1 MIARR
6 EVEFTPDLPRSRR
19 YRQYLSASGTEY
31 AAYRESAEQSSASGI
46 PSRRSKQVLDFDRA
60 LKNSGSESASEVVKQ
75 KQRHQSEQRFRTRG
89 IEALLVIAVSTAFS
103 SAAVMALAR
112 LIPYQTAQRDRLDE
126 ITAEVQVTEQRVESL
141 RSRFP
146 KMFNSGKSK
155 DALIRQYGFVKPN
168 QVPIKILD
176 TDPSNNT
183 TPKNK
188 PSRP

>member
-6 EVEFTPDLPRSRR
+6 EVEFTPDLPRSRQ
-19 YRQYLSASGTEY
+19 YRQHLSPSGSGSV
-31 AAYRESAEQSSASGI
+31 AYSGSAESSSASGKSS
-46 PSRRSKQVLDFDRA
+46 PHSDQVLGFDRA
-60 LKNSGSESASEVVKQ
+60 LKNSGSESTSEVLKQ
-75 KQRHQSEQRFRTRG
+75 KQRRQSEQRFKTKG

-103 SAAVMALAR
+103 TVAVMALAR
-112 LIPYQTAQRDRLDE
+112 LIPYQTAQRERLDE
-126 ITAEVQVTEQRVESL
+126 MTAEVQVTEQRVEAL
-141 RSRFP
+141 RSKFP

-176 TDPSNNT
+176 TDLSSNT
-183 TPKNK
+183 TPSNK

>member
-1 MIARR
+1 
-6 EVEFTPDLPRSRR
+6 
-19 YRQYLSASGTEY
+19 
-31 AAYRESAEQSSASGI
+31 
-46 PSRRSKQVLDFDRA
+46 
-60 LKNSGSESASEVVKQ
+60 
-75 KQRHQSEQRFRTRG
+75 
-89 IEALLVIAVSTAFS
+89 
-103 SAAVMALAR
+103 MALAR